1 LVLAYLKNIMPIK
14 YISPLSL
21 LFIFCMG
28 CNDFKSSE
36 KITIGKY
43 ALPNIDSLITA
54 QTDVLNTKAVVKK
67 VKLNDKTESLNLV
80 SDASFWKSEL
90 SVFSELEINKN
101 SLIGAYNT
109 LSTGEFQLTFD
120 RKVDE
125 NRGADLV
132 KIKRSES
139 GALLQLSGTIRA
151 VNYLYSSEQVLVLGF
166 NENSGLIENY
176 SFSGFQKL
184 ISKDTVFFEIEGT
197 VQ

>member
-1 LVLAYLKNIMPIK
+1 MVLAYLKNIMSIK
-14 YISPLSL
+14 YISSLSL
-21 LFIFCMG
+21 LFIFCIA
-28 CNDFKSSE
+28 CNDFQSSE

-54 QTDVLNTKAVVKK
+54 QINGLNTKQVIKK
-67 VKLNDKTESLNLV
+67 VTLNDITESLNLV
-80 SDASFWKSEL
+80 SDTSFWKSEL

-109 LSTGEFQLTFD
+109 LSTGDFQLRFN

-125 NRGADLV
+125 NRGADIV

-139 GALLQLSGTIRA
+139 GALLQLSGNIRA
-151 VNYLYSSEQVLVLGF
+151 VNYLYSSEQVLNLKF
-166 NENSGLIENY
+166 NKNSGLIENY

-184 ISKDTVFFEIEGT
+184 ISKDTVFFEIEGI
-197 VQ
+197 VE